1 MTNLLDG
8 KKALI
13 TGSRRGIDVVA
24 RTGTRS
30 IIDVV
35 IPVDGYY
42 SRIARDVALIVLFTL
57 ITAGA
62 ARIAVHLP
70 FTPVPMTGQTL
81 AVLLAGATLG
91 SRRGGAAMVLY
102 AVGGSQLNMFAGGSD
117 AVFHWQ
123 AGSGG
128 YILGITSGSSGLV
141 WDLASGGYII
151 GFIPAAIVVGF
162 LCERGWD
169 TKSWIMVAMLA
180 GNVILYVPGLIQL
193 SFFVPDDKVMEYG
206 LYPFIAGDMIKLY
219 IAAISVPAAWS
230 LFNLT
235 KERDNDRWL

>member
-1 MTNLLDG
+1 M
-8 KKALI
+8 
-13 TGSRRGIDVVA
+13 VA
-24 RTGTRS
+24 QTGTRS

-42 SRIARDVALIVLFTL
+42 SRISRDVTLIILFTL
-57 ITAGA
+57 ITAAA
-62 ARIAVHLP
+62 ARISVHLP
-70 FTPVPMTGQTL
+70 FTPVPITGQTL

-91 SRRGGAAMVLY
+91 SRRGAAAMVLY
-102 AVGGSQLNMFAGGSD
+102 AVGGSQFNIFAGGSD

-123 AGSGG
+123 AGSSG
-128 YILGITSGSSGLV
+128 YILGITSGSSGFL
-141 WDLASGGYII
+141 WNLASGGYIV
-151 GFIPAAIVVGF
+151 GFISAAFVVGC

-180 GNVILYVPGLIQL
+180 GNVVLYVPGLVQL
-193 SFFVPDDKVMEYG
+193 SFFVPDNKVMEYG

-219 IAAISVPAAWS
+219 IAAISVPAAWG

-235 KERDNDRWL
+235 QERDDDTWI

>member
-1 MTNLLDG
+1 M
-8 KKALI
+8 
-13 TGSRRGIDVVA
+13 VA
-24 RTGTRS
+24 QTGTRS

-42 SRIARDVALIVLFTL
+42 SRISRDVTLIILFTL
-57 ITAGA
+57 ITAAA
-62 ARIAVHLP
+62 ARISVHLP
-70 FTPVPMTGQTL
+70 FTPVPITGQTL

-91 SRRGGAAMVLY
+91 SRRGAAAMVLY
-102 AVGGSQLNMFAGGSD
+102 AVGGSQFNIFAGGSD

-123 AGSGG
+123 AGSSG
-128 YILGITSGSSGLV
+128 YILGITSGSSGFL
-141 WDLASGGYII
+141 WDLASGGYIV
-151 GFIPAAIVVGF
+151 GFIPAAFVVGF

-180 GNVILYVPGLIQL
+180 GNVVLYVPGLVQL
-193 SFFVPDDKVMEYG
+193 SFFVPDNKVMEYG

-219 IAAISVPAAWS
+219 IAAISVPAAWG

-235 KERDNDRWL
+235 QERDDDTWI

>member
-1 MTNLLDG
+1 
-8 KKALI
+8 
-13 TGSRRGIDVVA
+13 VVA
-24 RTGTRS
+24 QTGTRS

-42 SRIARDVALIVLFTL
+42 SRISRDVTLIILFTL
-57 ITAGA
+57 ITAAA
-62 ARIAVHLP
+62 ARISVHLP
-70 FTPVPMTGQTL
+70 FTPVPITGQTL

-91 SRRGGAAMVLY
+91 SRRGAAAMVLY
-102 AVGGSQLNMFAGGSD
+102 AVGGSQFNIFAGGSD

-123 AGSGG
+123 AGSSG
-128 YILGITSGSSGLV
+128 YILGITSGSSGFL
-141 WDLASGGYII
+141 WNLASGGYIV
-151 GFIPAAIVVGF
+151 GFIPAAFVVGF

-180 GNVILYVPGLIQL
+180 GNVVLYVPGLVQL
-193 SFFVPDDKVMEYG
+193 SFFVPDNKVMEYG

-219 IAAISVPAAWS
+219 IAAISVPAAWG

-235 KERDNDRWL
+235 QERDDDTWI

>member
-1 MTNLLDG
+1 M
-8 KKALI
+8 
-13 TGSRRGIDVVA
+13 VA
-24 RTGTRS
+24 QTGTRS

-42 SRIARDVALIVLFTL
+42 ARISRDVALIILFTL
-57 ITAGA
+57 ITAAA
-62 ARIAVHLP
+62 ARISVHLP
-70 FTPVPMTGQTL
+70 FTPVPITGQTL

-91 SRRGGAAMVLY
+91 SRRGSAAMVLY
-102 AVGGSQLNMFAGGSD
+102 AVGGSQFNMFAGGSD

-123 AGSGG
+123 AGSSG
-128 YILGITSGSSGLV
+128 YILGITSGSSGFL
-141 WDLASGGYII
+141 WNLASGGYIV
-151 GFIPAAIVVGF
+151 GFIPAAFVVGF

-180 GNVILYVPGLIQL
+180 GNVVLYVPGLVQL
-193 SFFVPDDKVMEYG
+193 SFFVPDNKVMEYG

-219 IAAISVPAAWS
+219 IAAISVPAAWG

-235 KERDNDRWL
+235 QERDDDTWI

>member
-1 MTNLLDG
+1 M
-8 KKALI
+8 
-13 TGSRRGIDVVA
+13 VA
-24 RTGTRS
+24 QTGTRS

-42 SRIARDVALIVLFTL
+42 SRISRDVTLIILFTL
-57 ITAGA
+57 ITAAA
-62 ARIAVHLP
+62 ARISVHLP
-70 FTPVPMTGQTL
+70 FTPVPITGQTL

-91 SRRGGAAMVLY
+91 SRRGAAAMVLY
-102 AVGGSQLNMFAGGSD
+102 AVGGSQFNIFAGGSD

-123 AGSGG
+123 AGSSG
-128 YILGITSGSSGLV
+128 YILGITSGSSGFL
-141 WDLASGGYII
+141 WNLASGGYIV
-151 GFIPAAIVVGF
+151 GFIPAAFVVGF

-180 GNVILYVPGLIQL
+180 GNVVLYVPGLIQL
-193 SFFVPDDKVMEYG
+193 SLFVPDDKVMEYG

-219 IAAISVPAAWS
+219 IAAISVPAAWG

-235 KERDNDRWL
+235 QERDDDTWI

>member
-1 MTNLLDG
+1 M
-8 KKALI
+8 
-13 TGSRRGIDVVA
+13 VA
-24 RTGTRS
+24 QTGTRS
-30 IIDVV
+30 LIDVV

-42 SRIARDVALIVLFTL
+42 PRIARDVALIVLFSL

-62 ARIAVHLP
+62 ARISVHLP
-70 FTPVPMTGQTL
+70 FTPVPITGQTL

-91 SRRGGAAMVLY
+91 SRRGAAAMVLY

-128 YILGITSGSSGLV
+128 YILGITSGSSGLL
-141 WDLASGGYII
+141 WELASGGYII
-151 GFIPAAIVVGF
+151 GFIAAAYVVGF

-180 GNVILYVPGLIQL
+180 GNIVLYIPGLIQL

-219 IAAISVPAAWS
+219 IAAISVPAAWG

-235 KERDNDRWL
+235 QEREDDTWI

>member
-1 MTNLLDG
+1 M
-8 KKALI
+8 
-13 TGSRRGIDVVA
+13 VA
-24 RTGTRS
+24 QTGTRS

-42 SRIARDVALIVLFTL
+42 SRISRDVTLIILFTL
-57 ITAGA
+57 ITAAA
-62 ARIAVHLP
+62 ARISVHLP
-70 FTPVPMTGQTL
+70 FTPVPITGQTL

-91 SRRGGAAMVLY
+91 SRRGAAAMVLY
-102 AVGGSQLNMFAGGSD
+102 AVGGSQFNIFAGGSD

-123 AGSGG
+123 AGSSG
-128 YILGITSGSSGLV
+128 YILGITSGSSGFL
-141 WDLASGGYII
+141 WNLASGGYIV
-151 GFIPAAIVVGF
+151 GFIPAAFVVGF

-180 GNVILYVPGLIQL
+180 GNVVLYVPGLIQL
-193 SFFVPDDKVMEYG
+193 SFFVPDNKVMEYG

-219 IAAISVPAAWS
+219 IAAISMPAAWG

-235 KERDNDRWL
+235 QERDDDTWI

>member
-1 MTNLLDG
+1 M
-8 KKALI
+8 
-13 TGSRRGIDVVA
+13 VA
-24 RTGTRS
+24 QTGTRS

-42 SRIARDVALIVLFTL
+42 SRISRDVTLIILFTL
-57 ITAGA
+57 ITAAA
-62 ARIAVHLP
+62 ARISVHLP
-70 FTPVPMTGQTL
+70 FTPVPITGQTL

-91 SRRGGAAMVLY
+91 SRRGAAAMVLY
-102 AVGGSQLNMFAGGSD
+102 AVGGSQFNIFAGGSD

-123 AGSGG
+123 AGSSG
-128 YILGITSGSSGLV
+128 YILGITSGSSGFL
-141 WDLASGGYII
+141 WNLASGGYIV
-151 GFIPAAIVVGF
+151 GFIPAAFVVGF

-180 GNVILYVPGLIQL
+180 GNVVLYVPGLVQL
-193 SFFVPDDKVMEYG
+193 SFFVPDNKVMEYG

-219 IAAISVPAAWS
+219 IAAISVPAAWG

-235 KERDNDRWL
+235 QERDDDTWI

>member
-1 MTNLLDG
+1 M
-8 KKALI
+8 
-13 TGSRRGIDVVA
+13 VA
-24 RTGTRS
+24 QTATRS

-42 SRIARDVALIVLFTL
+42 SRISRDVTLIILFTL
-57 ITAGA
+57 ITAAA
-62 ARIAVHLP
+62 ARISVHLP
-70 FTPVPMTGQTL
+70 FTPVPITGQTL

-91 SRRGGAAMVLY
+91 SRRGAAAMVLY
-102 AVGGSQLNMFAGGSD
+102 AVGGSQFNIFAGGSD

-123 AGSGG
+123 AGSSG
-128 YILGITSGSSGLV
+128 YILGITSGSSGFL
-141 WDLASGGYII
+141 WNLASGGYIV
-151 GFIPAAIVVGF
+151 GFIPAAFVVGF

-180 GNVILYVPGLIQL
+180 GNVVLYVPGLVQL
-193 SFFVPDDKVMEYG
+193 SFFVPDNKVMEYG

-219 IAAISVPAAWS
+219 IAAISVPAAWG

-235 KERDNDRWL
+235 QERDDDTWI

>member
-1 MTNLLDG
+1 LN
-8 KKALI
+8 
-13 TGSRRGIDVVA
+13 RWVGIDVVA
-24 RTGTRS
+24 QTGTRS

-42 SRIARDVALIVLFTL
+42 SRISRDVTLIILFTL
-57 ITAGA
+57 ITAAA
-62 ARIAVHLP
+62 ARISVHLP
-70 FTPVPMTGQTL
+70 FTPVPITGQTL

-91 SRRGGAAMVLY
+91 SRRGAAAMVLY
-102 AVGGSQLNMFAGGSD
+102 AVGGSQFNIFAGGSD

-123 AGSGG
+123 AGSSG
-128 YILGITSGSSGLV
+128 YILGITSGSSGFL
-141 WDLASGGYII
+141 WNLASGGYIV
-151 GFIPAAIVVGF
+151 GFIPAAFVVGF

-180 GNVILYVPGLIQL
+180 GNVVLYVPGLVQL
-193 SFFVPDDKVMEYG
+193 SFFVPDNKVMEYG

-219 IAAISVPAAWS
+219 IAAISVPAAWG

-235 KERDNDRWL
+235 QERDDDTWI

>member
-1 MTNLLDG
+1 
-8 KKALI
+8 
-13 TGSRRGIDVVA
+13 
-24 RTGTRS
+24 
-30 IIDVV
+30 
-35 IPVDGYY
+35 
-42 SRIARDVALIVLFTL
+42 VALIVLFSL

-62 ARIAVHLP
+62 ARISVHLP
-70 FTPVPMTGQTL
+70 FTPVPITGQTL

-91 SRRGGAAMVLY
+91 SRRGAAAMVLY

-128 YILGITSGSSGLV
+128 YILGITSGSSGLL
-141 WDLASGGYII
+141 WELASGGYII
-151 GFIPAAIVVGF
+151 GFIAAAYVVGF

-180 GNVILYVPGLIQL
+180 GNIVLYIPGLIQL

-219 IAAISVPAAWS
+219 IAAISVPAAWG

-235 KERDNDRWL
+235 QEREDDTWI

>member
-1 MTNLLDG
+1 M
-8 KKALI
+8 
-13 TGSRRGIDVVA
+13 VA
-24 RTGTRS
+24 QTGTRS

-42 SRIARDVALIVLFTL
+42 SRISRDVTLIILFTL
-57 ITAGA
+57 ITAAA
-62 ARIAVHLP
+62 ARISVHLP
-70 FTPVPMTGQTL
+70 FTPVPITGQTL

-91 SRRGGAAMVLY
+91 SRRGAAAMVLY
-102 AVGGSQLNMFAGGSD
+102 AVGGSQFNIFAGGSD

-123 AGSGG
+123 AGSSG
-128 YILGITSGSSGLV
+128 YILGITSGSSGFL
-141 WDLASGGYII
+141 WNLASGGYIV
-151 GFIPAAIVVGF
+151 GFIPAAFVVGF

-180 GNVILYVPGLIQL
+180 GNVVLYVPGLIQL
-193 SFFVPDDKVMEYG
+193 SLFVPDNKVMEYG

-219 IAAISVPAAWS
+219 IAAISVPAAWG

-235 KERDNDRWL
+235 QERDDDTWI

>member
-1 MTNLLDG
+1 M
-8 KKALI
+8 
-13 TGSRRGIDVVA
+13 GIDVVA
-24 RTGTRS
+24 QTGTRS

-42 SRIARDVALIVLFTL
+42 SRISRDVTLIILFTL
-57 ITAGA
+57 ITAAA
-62 ARIAVHLP
+62 ARISVHLP
-70 FTPVPMTGQTL
+70 FTPVPITGQTL

-91 SRRGGAAMVLY
+91 SRRGAAAMVLY
-102 AVGGSQLNMFAGGSD
+102 AVGGSQFNIFAGGSD

-123 AGSGG
+123 AGSSG
-128 YILGITSGSSGLV
+128 YILGITSGSSGFL
-141 WDLASGGYII
+141 WNLASGGYIV
-151 GFIPAAIVVGF
+151 GFIPAAFVVGF

-180 GNVILYVPGLIQL
+180 GNVVLYVPGLVQL
-193 SFFVPDDKVMEYG
+193 SFFVPDNKVMEYG

-219 IAAISVPAAWS
+219 IAAISVPAAWG

-235 KERDNDRWL
+235 QERDDDTWI